1 MKDKNIHEELYSN
14 KLSGQM
20 SSEPCFSILV
30 TRPLLIKLEIA
41 LKGFCLPVEVGKYNK
56 IQSQNKPRMNGIK

>member
-1 MKDKNIHEELYSN
+1 MKDKDIHEELYSN

-41 LKGFCLPVEVGKYNK
+41 LKGFCLPMEVN
-56 IQSQNKPRMNGIK
+56 II

>member
-1 MKDKNIHEELYSN
+1 MKDKDIHEELYSN

-41 LKGFCLPVEVGKYNK
+41 LKGFCLPVEVNIIRFKVRTN
-56 IQSQNKPRMNGIK
+56 RE